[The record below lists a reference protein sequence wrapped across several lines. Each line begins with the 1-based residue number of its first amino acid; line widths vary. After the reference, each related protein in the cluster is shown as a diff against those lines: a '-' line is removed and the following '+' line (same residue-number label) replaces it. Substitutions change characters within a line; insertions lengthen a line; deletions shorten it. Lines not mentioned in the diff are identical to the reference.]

1 MPPKYLLN
9 SATLRLEHGT
19 KLLLPKTEQF
29 VKYAILSHR
38 WGDEDQ
44 ELSFDDIQLNP
55 LGVKDKLGYQKLKY
69 ACKQARTDGYSHI
82 WLDTCCID
90 KKSSADLS
98 ESINSMY
105 SWYENAEQCYA
116 YLEDVNELSK
126 IALSEWFHRG
136 WTLQEL
142 IAPKTVVFFSKSW
155 TRLGERTELSDRL
168 SKITSIDIGVLCR
181 TEKVDSACVARRMS
195 WASKRV
201 TSRPEDIA
209 YCLMGIFNVNMTMI
223 YGEGEKA
230 FIRLQEEIMKDSD
243 DESIFAWR
251 DKNAPSN
258 ALTGLL
264 ATHPRMFEDS
274 RGCTAYDRWWDRR
287 PAYSK
292 TNHGLEITLPLSPFG
307 NDVYIAA
314 LDCSMPDTPTG
325 YVGIYLKRLNTE
337 LSNVGPGPPG
347 IFKRLNTEL
356 AGPSK
361 QQYARTNVGEFWLSD
376 QMVDRG
382 QVSAFFVRKPNSE
395 SRNHGLYPSVLQLGK
410 GPAAA
415 DGFTLYHTSGSF
427 SRLRP
432 LVISDCE
439 WIPTKFKSTFKLDDI
454 EAQGKIVGQLFFKR
468 QDPSNFV
475 VFLASLP
482 GRGELAFRTVEYE
495 HYDNVKT
502 LTGFLP
508 CGAKMASK
516 FETIQCTVRVRAENG
531 IKYYIVDLSIRR
543 KPSKPK
549 PKKTISSKVLAA
561 LW

>member
-38 WGDEDQ
+38 WGDED
-44 ELSFDDIQLNP
+44 EEISFDDIQLNP

-181 TEKVDSACVARRMS
+181 AEKVDSACVARRMS

-314 LDCSMPDTPTG
+314 LDCSLPDTPTG

-337 LSNVGPGPPG
+337 LALDLK
-347 IFKRLNTEL
+347 FTQR
-356 AGPSK
+356 
-361 QQYARTNVGEFWLSD
+361 YARTNVGEFRLSN
-376 QMVDRG
+376 QIKDRG
-382 QVSAFFVRKPNSE
+382 KVSTFFVRKPNSE
-395 SRNHGLYPSVLQLGK
+395 SPNNGQYPIHVLQLGK

-415 DGFTLYHTSGSF
+415 DGTRLSSTSGSF
-427 SRLRP
+427 SNLRP
-432 LVISDCE
+432 LHLRDNE
-439 WIPTKFKSTFKLDDI
+439 WIPSYTKSIFKLDEV
-454 EAQGKIVGQLFFKR
+454 EAQGRIVGGV
-468 QDPSNFV
+468 NFLREGYSYFTV
-475 VFLASLP
+475 LLASFP
-482 GRGELAFRTVEYE
+482 GRGEFGFRIHEDIWDWSSYANNPSHTTLA
-495 HYDNVKT
+495 
-502 LTGFLP
+502 GFLP
-508 CGAKMASK
+508 AGVEMDSK
-516 FETIQCTVRVRAENG
+516 FETIRCTVSVRAENG
-531 IKYYIVDLSIRR
+531 IKYYIVDLSIKR
-543 KPSKPK
+543 KPPK

-561 LW
+561 FH